1 MRDKVKYYFLKSCHC
16 MAFLI
21 QHTSSY
27 CKNRYLCTSETNRL
41 IFMIPTRT
49 FDYLDILNDRFQKD
63 DIFARCQNGKW
74 HKVSVQEYIE
84 KSHSIA
90 RGFLALGYQPDDKVI
105 VITPNRPEWNFLD
118 MGTTLAGLVFVPVY
132 PTLSHDEFLYIL
144 NHSDSK
150 AIFAGSERL
159 YKILEPIMSEMDHKA
174 DLYLIDDSNEKPCLA
189 NVIEAGMADKD
200 KYEDIIKKN
209 IKETNPDT
217 VASLVYTSG
226 TTGTPKGV
234 MLTHR
239 NLTFNA
245 HSHAVRQTYT
255 EKHRMLSFLPLCH
268 VYERTMNYEY
278 QEKGISTYYAEGLKS
293 IARDMESSHADGLC
307 AVPRVLE
314 SMFENFDKAGRNLTG
329 FAKKIYDWCWEF
341 GINFDNRRH
350 NPIYAL
356 KHTLADRL
364 VYRKWREKL
373 GGHRLLVV
381 SGGSSIR
388 PQIVKLFNAAHMYIY
403 EGYGMTE
410 ASPVIAVNS
419 PADGYNIIGT
429 VGKPI
434 GGSELT
440 FAPDGEILTRGPH
453 VMKGYYKNP
462 EATAEVIDSD
472 GWLHTGDIGTLVEGM
487 YVKITDRKKE
497 IFKLSLGK
505 YIAPQALETQII
517 NSPFFD
523 NCFVFGND
531 HKFASAVITVN
542 KEKAR
547 ELAKEL
553 DIEFKSDD
561 TFFDVADVRSRL
573 IKDVDAV
580 NKLNASFEAI
590 IRPIFTFDEWST
602 ANGLLS
608 QTLKLKRKALME
620 RYGKAIAEKVYND

>member
-1 MRDKVKYYFLKSCHC
+1 
-16 MAFLI
+16 
-21 QHTSSY
+21 
-27 CKNRYLCTSETNRL
+27 
-41 IFMIPTRT
+41 MIPSRT
-49 FDYLDILNDRFQKD
+49 FDYLDILGSQFRKD
-63 DIFARCQNGKW
+63 DIFARCQNGQW
-74 HKVSVQEYIE
+74 HKTSVDQYIE
-84 KSHSIA
+84 TSHAIA
-90 RGFLALGYQPDDKVI
+90 RGFLSLGYQPQDKVI
-105 VITPNRPEWNFLD
+105 VVTPNRPEWNFLD
-118 MGTTLAGLVFVPVY
+118 MGSTLAGLVFVPIY

-150 AIFAGSERL
+150 AVFAGTERL
-159 YKILEPIMSEMDHKA
+159 YKILESIIPEMDHKA
-174 DLYLIDDSNEKPCLA
+174 ELFFIDDSTDRPCLA
-189 NVIEAGMADKD
+189 NVIEAGMKNKD
-200 KYEDIIKKN
+200 ELEKVIEKN
-209 IKETNPDT
+209 IRETDPDT
-217 VASLVYTSG
+217 VASIVYTSG

-245 HSHAVRQTYT
+245 HSHAIRQTYT

-293 IARDMESSHADGLC
+293 IARDMASSHADGLC

-314 SMFENFDKAGRNLTG
+314 SMFDNFDKARRNLTG
-329 FAKKIYDWCWEF
+329 LARKIYDWSWNF
-341 GINFDNRRH
+341 GISFDNRRH
-350 NPIYAL
+350 TPVYRL
-356 KHTLADRL
+356 KHALADRL
-364 VYRKWREKL
+364 IYSKWREKL

-434 GGSELT
+434 EGSELT

-462 EATAEVIDSD
+462 EATADVIDSE
-472 GWLHTGDIGTLVEGM
+472 GWLHTGDIGTLVEGQ

-517 NSPFFD
+517 DSPFFD
-523 NCFVFGND
+523 NCFVFGQD
-531 HKFASAVITVN
+531 RKFASAVIVVN
-542 KEKAR
+542 KDMAR
-547 ELAKEL
+547 DLAGKL
-553 DIEFKSDD
+553 GIEFNGNES
-561 TFFDVADVRSRL
+561 FLDVADVRARL
-573 IKDVDAV
+573 LADVEAV
-580 NKLNASFEAI
+580 NRQNASFEAI
-590 IRPIFTFDEWST
+590 SRPIFTFDEWST

-620 RYGKAIAEKVYND
+620 RYGKTIAEKVYND